1 MLTKEG
7 VAALLQVKAQK
18 LAEPESLNM
27 GVWVQT
33 ECDTPCGTVSC
44 IAGQLII
51 NKFIEENGADSN
63 LNDLTF
69 EDYPSQDASKIL
81 GFRKD
86 EGDITDTLFH
96 KSHWPADFYYAY
108 AKAAENSR
116 ERAKIL
122 GQVIDHFI
130 KAHYKS
136 DEEIEN
142 A

>member
-1 MLTKEG
+1 MLTTAG
-7 VAALLQVKAQK
+7 VEALLQVKAQK

-69 EDYPSQDASKIL
+69 ENSPSQAASKIL

-86 EGDITDTLFH
+86 EEDITDTLFH
-96 KSHWPADFYYAY
+96 TGHWPADFYYAY
-108 AKAAENSR
+108 KAAENSR
-116 ERAKIL
+116 EQAKIL